1 MPSRIRTKL
10 EKLLIAPVLLLCAPI
25 GVRAGFIKVWQLK
38 EIAAAPVL
46 VVGRVLEV
54 QKNERVPDGS
64 LPWNAETWSM
74 TAEIQVLRLH
84 SSSEEPASLDR
95 IRVSFLSYGP
105 SVTQFINGYP
115 PPLPQFEPGQVMILP
130 LRENKAPAS
139 EPWHLTADSGVG
151 LTIPARDQMERSL
164 PQPNTA
170 RAFIVREIAN
180 SLSRGTPREISAA
193 AGYVAGQQ
201 ESLRAELMPQLEPV
215 IGDDR
220 RRWAELAA
228 NLLAMQG
235 IPRPSVAELLTN
247 KDEPMGWP
255 GRRESLFLAQSAL
268 LKLKASPETDA
279 LLIRTWVREV
289 PLHSWGSANALLQ
302 YADNPVMIESLRQA
316 LRDDVVGSSYVAWT
330 FAHAGH
336 ATALPEALERALK
349 VADRPKSDPTD
360 LQGAAALLRDYGNDR
375 QLKELAELVRKYQT
389 GDRNFYSMLWQF
401 ATEAGNPREAR
412 VLAAVLSDHRIVSG
426 ETRYCDFAVGVLERA
441 VGQHFGAGAKTLRER
456 DDAVSRAVAWL
467 KSQGLSN

>member
-10 EKLLIAPVLLLCAPI
+10 EKLLIAPALLLCAPI
-25 GVRAGFIKVWQLK
+25 GVRAGFIKFWQLK

-46 VVGRVLEV
+46 GVGRVLEV
-54 QKNERVPDGS
+54 QKNARVPDGS

-84 SSSEEPASLDR
+84 SSSEEPPSLDR

-105 SVTQFINGYP
+105 SVTRFRNGP

-139 EPWHLTADSGVG
+139 ESWHLTADSGVG
-151 LTIPARDQMERSL
+151 LTIPAREEMESLL
-164 PQPNTA
+164 PQPNSA

-193 AGYVAGQQ
+193 AGYLAEQH
-201 ESLRAELMPQLEPV
+201 EDLRAELMPQLEPV

-220 RRWAELAA
+220 PRWAELAA
-228 NLLAMQG
+228 NLLAVQG
-235 IPRPSVAELLTN
+235 IRRPSVAELLTN
-247 KDEPMGWP
+247 KDEPAGWP
-255 GRRESLFLAQSAL
+255 GRESFFLAQSAL
-268 LKLKASPETDA
+268 LKLKPYPETDA
-279 LLIRTWVREV
+279 LLIGTWFRQV

-302 YADNPVMIESLRQA
+302 YADNPVTIESLRQA

-330 FAHAGH
+330 FADAGH
-336 ATALPEALERALK
+336 PTALPEALERALK
-349 VADRPKSDPTD
+349 VADRPKTDPTD
-360 LQGAAALLRDYGNDR
+360 LQGAAATLRDYGSDH
-375 QLKELAELVRKYQT
+375 QLNELADLVRKYQT
-389 GDRNFYSMLWQF
+389 VDRNFYSMLWQY

-412 VLAAVLSDHRIVSG
+412 VLAVVLRDRRFAFDNI
-426 ETRYCDFAVGVLERA
+426 RYCDIAVGVLERA
-441 VGQHFGAGAKTLRER
+441 VGQQFGSNGGKTEKER
-456 DDAVSRAVAWL
+456 DDALTRALIWL
-467 KSQGLSN
+467 KSQGISDF